1 MQVLSMST
9 SKVKTVEKLAI
20 EDIVPGDP
28 VATIWR
34 WSVRNN
40 WTFVPDFTGGE
51 PMIDIRCANEFVTPG
66 NTIQSAKNVLLRG
79 IERFPGGVVRLSEVM
94 KLKTEGEVTLP

>member
-1 MQVLSMST
+1 MSIAKQNNAE
-9 SKVKTVEKLAI
+9 SLRI

-51 PMIDIRCANEFVTPG
+51 PMIDIRCANALVTPG

-79 IERFPGGVVRLSEVM
+79 IARFPGGVVRLSEVM
-94 KLKTEGEVTLP
+94 KLKAEGEVT